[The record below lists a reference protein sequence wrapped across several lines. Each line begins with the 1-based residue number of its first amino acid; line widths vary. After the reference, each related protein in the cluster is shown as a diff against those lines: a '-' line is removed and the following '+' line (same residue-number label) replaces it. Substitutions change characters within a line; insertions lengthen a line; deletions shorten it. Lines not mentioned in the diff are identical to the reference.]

1 MPGRIQRQRTS
12 GWRMPLDAVYV
23 GRPSTWGNPFPVA
36 SGAGEMFPRTDSI
49 RMFRELVVAGETWW
63 GSGSDRHHFTRRPS
77 GPLHVPTVEEI
88 RRGLAGRDLVCWCPP
103 DVPCHADVLLE
114 LANP

>member
-1 MPGRIQRQRTS
+1 MPI
-12 GWRMPLDAVYV
+12 DAIYV
-23 GRPSTWGNPFPVA
+23 GRPSAWGNPFPVA
-36 SGAGEMFPRTDSI
+36 TGSDELFPRADSI
-49 RMFRELVVAGETWW
+49 RMFRELVVDGVTWW
-63 GSGSDRHHFTRRPS
+63 GREPDDRHRFTRRSS
-77 GPLHVPTVEEI
+77 GPLRVPTVDEI